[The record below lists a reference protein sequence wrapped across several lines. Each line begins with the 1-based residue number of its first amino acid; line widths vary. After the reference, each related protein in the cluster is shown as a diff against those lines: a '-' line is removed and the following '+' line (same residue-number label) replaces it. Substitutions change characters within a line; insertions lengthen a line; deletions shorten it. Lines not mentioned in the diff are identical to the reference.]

1 MSSLNVH
8 LSLNSTSETRP
19 NIANDFIQLQNQI
32 SLDSKAT
39 VAFKSLFK
47 NIKYVFFINYN
58 FLYENCMKSII
69 RRKTMGSVQ
78 KQRAV

>member
-39 VAFKSLFK
+39 VAFKSLLK
-47 NIKYVFFINYN
+47 NINMFF
-58 FLYENCMKSII
+58 S
-69 RRKTMGSVQ
+69 
-78 KQRAV
+78 